1 MMPGDTQESHALAES
16 IARTSYGKLLAI
28 LSVRLR
34 DVSAAEEALSAAFE
48 QALNSWPAKGIPA
61 NPEGWLVQVA
71 RNRGLDRLR
80 QKAVRDKVEP
90 ALTLLAEEA
99 AEASPDE
106 LFADDRLKLLFVCA
120 HPAIH
125 PAMHTPLM
133 LQSVLGVDAA
143 RIGSA
148 FLVSPATMGQRLVRA
163 KTKIK
168 QAGISFEIPE
178 REHLEER
185 LEAVLAAIYAAY
197 GTGWDGDHGSDAG
210 TAGLA
215 DEALFLGD
223 LLCSLVPTSPEAKG
237 LMALMLYTASRRDA
251 RRSRRGR
258 YVPLDRQDTGRWNR
272 QMISRAERLL
282 IDAST
287 FGTPGRYQLEAAI
300 QSAHTKGR
308 LSGRT
313 NWPAIQ
319 MLYAR
324 LLDRAPSLGAYV
336 SHASALAQM
345 GRQDDALARLDA
357 VAGEAGTYQPYW
369 AVRAYCLRQ
378 AGQIAEAA
386 KAYDMA
392 IGLTEDASVKAF
404 LSAEK
409 TKSGHPE

>member
-1 MMPGDTQESHALAES
+1 MPGDTQESHALAES

-34 DVSAAEEALSAAFE
+34 DVNAAEEALSAAFE
-48 QALNSWPAKGIPA
+48 QALKSWPDTGIPK

-80 QKAVRDKVEP
+80 QKAVHDRIEP

-99 AEASPDE
+99 AEASPDN
-106 LFADDRLKLLFVCA
+106 LFPDARLKLLFVCA
-120 HPAIH
+120 HPAID

-133 LQSVLGVDAA
+133 LQSVLGLDAA

-148 FLVSPATMGQRLVRA
+148 FLVSPTAMGQRLVRA

-168 QAGISFEIPE
+168 QAGISFDIPE

-185 LEAVLAAIYAAY
+185 VGAVLAAVYAAY
-197 GTGWDGDHGSDAG
+197 GTGWDGDHGTDTG

-215 DEALFLGD
+215 DEALFLGE
-223 LLCSLVPTSPEAKG
+223 LLCSLLPSSPEAKG

-251 RRSRRGR
+251 RRGAKGK
-258 YVPLDRQDTGRWNR
+258 YIPLDRQDTGQWNR

-282 IDAST
+282 MEAHALKK
-287 FGTPGRYQLEAAI
+287 PGRYQLEAAI

-308 LSGRT
+308 LAGRT

-324 LLDRAPSLGAYV
+324 LLDLAPSLGAYV

-345 GRQDDALARLDA
+345 GRHGDALTRLEA
-357 VAGEAGTYQPYW
+357 VANQVGTYQPYW

-378 AGQIAEAA
+378 AGRNFEAA

-392 IGLTEDASVKAF
+392 IGLSEDASVKAF
-404 LSAEK
+404 LRTEK
-409 TKSGHPE
+409 ARLAHPE

>member
-1 MMPGDTQESHALAES
+1 VMPGDTQESHALAES

-34 DVSAAEEALSAAFE
+34 DVNAAEEALSAAFE
-48 QALNSWPAKGIPA
+48 QALKTWPDKGIPE

-80 QKAVRDKVEP
+80 QQAVRDKVEP

-99 AEASPDE
+99 AEDSPDK
-106 LFADDRLKLLFVCA
+106 LFADDRLKLLFICA
-120 HPAIH
+120 HPAIN

-133 LQSVLGVDAA
+133 LQSVLGLDAA

-148 FLVSPATMGQRLVRA
+148 FLISPATMGQRLVRA

-168 QAGISFEIPE
+168 QAGISFDIPE

-185 LEAVLAAIYAAY
+185 VDAVLAAIYAAY
-197 GTGWDGDHGSDAG
+197 GTGWDGDHGADMGA
-210 TAGLA
+210 AGLA
-215 DEALFLGD
+215 DEALFLGE
-223 LLCSLVPTSPEAKG
+223 LLSSLLPNSPEAKG
-237 LMALMLYTASRRDA
+237 LMALMLYTASRRNA
-251 RRSRRGR
+251 RRGSQGD
-258 YVPLDRQDTGRWNR
+258 YIPLDRQDTGRWNR
-272 QMISRAERLL
+272 RMIARAERLL
-282 IDAST
+282 MAAHAL
-287 FGTPGRYQLEAAI
+287 GKPGRYQLEAAI

-308 LSGRT
+308 LAGRT

-319 MLYAR
+319 ILYAR
-324 LLDRAPSLGAYV
+324 LLDLAPSLGAYV
-336 SHASALAQM
+336 SHASALAQI
-345 GRQDDALARLDA
+345 GRCDDALARLEA
-357 VAGEAGTYQPYW
+357 VTREAGTYQPYW

-378 AGQIAEAA
+378 AGRKTEAA

-392 IGLTEDASVKAF
+392 IGLSEDTSVKAF

-409 TKSGHPE
+409 ARLAHSE

>member
-1 MMPGDTQESHALAES
+1 MPGDTQESHALAEG

-48 QALNSWPAKGIPA
+48 QALKSWPGNGIPG

-71 RNRGLDRLR
+71 RNRGVDRLR
-80 QKAVRDKVEP
+80 RQTVRDRIEP
-90 ALTLLAEEA
+90 ALALLAEEA
-99 AEASPDE
+99 AETNPDE
-106 LFADDRLKLLFVCA
+106 LFTDDRLKLLFVCA
-120 HPAIH
+120 HPAID

-133 LQSVLGVDAA
+133 LQSVLGLDAA

-148 FLVSPATMGQRLVRA
+148 FLVSPSAMGQRLVRA
-163 KTKIK
+163 KTKIR

-178 REHLEER
+178 REHLNER
-185 LEAVLAAIYAAY
+185 VEAVLAAIYAAY
-197 GTGWDGDHGSDAG
+197 GTGWDGDHGADTG

-223 LLCSLVPTSPEAKG
+223 LLCSLLPSAPEALG
-237 LMALMLYTASRRDA
+237 LMALMLYTTSRRDA
-251 RRSRRGR
+251 RRSTQGA
-258 YVPLDRQDTGRWNR
+258 YIPLDRQDTGRWNR
-272 QMISRAERLL
+272 SMISRAERLL
-282 IDAST
+282 IEAAAFDK
-287 FGTPGRYQLEAAI
+287 PERYQLEAAI
-300 QSAHTKGR
+300 QSAHVKGR
-308 LSGRT
+308 LAGRP
-313 NWPAIQ
+313 NWPAIE

-324 LLDRAPSLGAYV
+324 LLELAPSLGAFV

-345 GRQDDALARLDA
+345 GRHEDALARLEA

-378 AGQIAEAA
+378 AGRNAEAG

-392 IGLTEDASVKAF
+392 IGLSEDASVKAF
-404 LSAEK
+404 LGGEK
-409 TKSGHPE
+409 ASLGHAG